1 MLPASETRPEQDHHV
16 GTARRLRK
24 RAGAGLEYLWELSG
38 SLRHRTLET
47 LLVDGTEPETGVP
60 LRILYVG
67 QFDNYAFTVGRMLT
81 DHRMVERRTGISAFR
96 VGSCFKDSI
105 ERAAILVMDVEL
117 LYGTMLRRQPFMR
130 IPAWV
135 RQKYSVPGTWH
146 EVLQSFRT
154 NTRRTDLRKIRKYA
168 LKYRISRSEDDFRE
182 FYHRMYVPYLKK
194 RFDREVI
201 IEPEWKVLR
210 QCRKGELMH
219 VVRGGQVVACALLHR
234 GEGRLAYVWVG
245 VPDGLEDDLY
255 RGAFSALYYF
265 SILYAY
271 ERGCSEVDFL
281 GSRPLLDD
289 GLFRYKR
296 KWGTRVEDSPVPR
309 GDILIR
315 PLRFDASVRSTFR
328 RLQYIVRDGAGL
340 AGRILLDDGP
350 ASSEDL
356 KRILVR
362 DQTPGLDRLQVF
374 SLHGFD
380 EEALRW
386 VEAEKPPL
394 ALHSLEGDPDPA
406 TTFSV

>member
-1 MLPASETRPEQDHHV
+1 MGP
-16 GTARRLRK
+16 ARRLRK

-38 SLRHRTLET
+38 SLRHRSLET
-47 LLVDGTEPETGVP
+47 LLVDGIEPATGTP

-67 QFDNYAFTVGRMLT
+67 QFDNYAFSVGRMVT
-81 DHRMVERRTGISAFR
+81 DHRLVERRTGIPAFR
-96 VGSCFKDSI
+96 AGSCFNDWI
-105 ERAAILVMDVEL
+105 ECAAILVMDVEL
-117 LYGTMLRRQPFMR
+117 LYCMMLRRKPFMR
-130 IPAWV
+130 VPAWV

-154 NTRRTDLRKIRKYA
+154 NTRRTDLRKIRKYG
-168 LKYRISRSEDDFRE
+168 LEYRISRSEDDFHR

-210 QCRKGELMH
+210 QCRKGELMQ
-219 VVRGGQVVACALLHR
+219 VVRDGQVVACALLHR

-245 VPDGLEDDLY
+245 VPDDLEGDLY

-271 ERGCSEVDFL
+271 EQGCHEVDFL

-315 PLRFDASVRSTFR
+315 PLRFDTSVRSTFR
-328 RLQYIVRDGAGL
+328 RLRFIVRDGSGL

-350 ASSEDL
+350 VSREEL
-356 KRILVR
+356 ERILTR
-362 DQTPGLDRLQVF
+362 DQTEGLERLQVF
-374 SLHGFD
+374 SLHGFE

-386 VEAEKPPL
+386 FAAEAPPM
-394 ALHSLEGDPDPA
+394 ALHDLQNDPDPA
-406 TTFSV
+406 AAFSS